1 MFVKI
6 GHSLEIEELMP
17 MVILQTEP
25 SINMNTLRRFPAEWE
40 KQQGI
45 LLCFPHNGKDWPGKF
60 GAVQWDFVEFIKKIA
75 ESEQVLLLVKDEKQ
89 KSKVFDMLEKAHVEL
104 ERISFIFQKTN
115 RSWMRDSGPIIVKNG
130 NKREALNFHFNA
142 WAKYKNYK
150 LDRLVP
156 STVADFLKIPLTS
169 VFHNGKP
176 VILEG
181 GAIDVNGKGTLLTS
195 EECLMH
201 PDIQVRN
208 PGFSRED
215 YEAIFRKYLGV
226 SNVIWLGNG
235 IFGDD
240 THGHIDDLCRFV
252 NEDTILT
259 VIETNPEDLNY
270 AALQDNLKRLQQAK
284 LENGKPPKIITLPM
298 PTGLEFD
305 GLRLP
310 ASYANFLILN
320 QSVLVPVFNDSK
332 DIEALTIISGCFP
345 DRKIIPINATDLIWG
360 FGTLHCLS
368 QQIPDE

>member
-1 MFVKI
+1 M
-6 GHSLEIEELMP
+6 S
-17 MVILQTEP
+17 
-25 SINMNTLRRFPAEWE
+25 NTRRFPAEWE

-45 LLCFPHNGKDWPGKF
+45 LLCFPHNGNDWPGKF
-60 GAVQWDFVEFIKKIA
+60 AAVQWDFIEFIKKVA
-75 ESEQVLLLVKDEKQ
+75 QFEEVFLLVADEKL
-89 KSKVFDMLEKAHVEL
+89 KIKVFTMLEKAHVNL
-104 ERISFIFQKTN
+104 DQVTFLIQKTN

-130 NKREALNFHFNA
+130 DKREALNFHFNG

-156 STVADFLKIPLTS
+156 FTVANHLKIRLTS
-169 VFHNGKP
+169 VFRYGKP

-208 PGFSRED
+208 PGFTRED
-215 YEAIFRKYLGV
+215 YEAIFREYLGV
-226 SNVIWLGNG
+226 SNVIWLGDG

-252 NEDTILT
+252 NEDTIIT
-259 VIETNPEDLNY
+259 VVETDPADSNY
-270 AALQDNLKRLQQAK
+270 EALQDNLKRLQQAK
-284 LENGKPPKIITLPM
+284 LENGKSPKIVTLPM
-298 PTGLEFD
+298 PSRLDFD

-320 QSVLVPVFNDSK
+320 QSVLVPVFNDPN
-332 DIEALTIISGCFP
+332 DREALNIIADCFP
-345 DRKIIPINATDLIWG
+345 QRTIIPINAIDLIWG

-368 QQIPDE
+368 QQIPE